1 MIFSMGYFA
10 AIFGLLMGL
19 SWQASG
25 IDYDSY
31 DEDVAALLWE
41 YQNEAEEE
49 SSQAEGSLSAEGSLP
64 AGGSIKP
71 SVLVF
76 NDVADSDTLIDFET
90 GLVIVRATT
99 VERLR
104 ESIVDVL
111 LTQIDPAVIDA
122 KTARDFGLVN
132 SKTNRPF
139 FWKQIVDQYGKP
151 IAKPWRAQSF
161 AEHLTRNPRK
171 QNGRFSIKI
180 NMVEEHKD
188 IAGGKYIKYARAASR
203 DHNVSLSMMMAI
215 METESSFNPLA
226 LSRSNALGLMQIKAD
241 TAGRDYFSI
250 IKGYRHTPSSSYL
263 YKPANNIEVA
273 AGYLHIL
280 QTRYLAGIKHPKK
293 REYAMISSYN
303 GGAGNLWRS
312 LDRRGNKTKSLARIN
327 KMSVRQFYWFLTNRH
342 IRRETRDYLKKVSSK
357 QQKYINL

>member
-1 MIFSMGYFA
+1 MVRLAVIVS
-10 AIFGLLMGL
+10 LLMVI
-19 SWQASG
+19 SWQVSG
-25 IDYDSY
+25 IDYDAY
-31 DEDVAALLWE
+31 DEDVAALLRE
-41 YQNEAEEE
+41 YQNDSDED
-49 SSQAEGSLSAEGSLP
+49 SSSAEGSLSAEGSSL
-64 AGGSIKP
+64 AEGSIKP

-76 NDVADSDTLIDFET
+76 NDAADSDTLIDFET
-90 GLVIVRATT
+90 GLVTVRASS

-104 ESIVDVL
+104 EAIVDVL

-132 SKTNRPF
+132 DKTNRPF
-139 FWKQIVDQYGKP
+139 FWKQILDQHGKP
-151 IAKPWRAQSF
+151 IAQPWRAQSF
-161 AEHLTRNPRK
+161 AQHLTLSPHK
-171 QNGRFSIKI
+171 KNGRFIIKI

-203 DHNVSLSMMMAI
+203 DYNVSLSMMMAI

-226 LSRSNALGLMQIKAD
+226 RSRSNALGLMQIKAS

-250 IKGYRHTPSSSYL
+250 IKGYKHTPSSSYL

-280 QTRYLAGIKHPKK
+280 QTRYLVGIKHPKK

-327 KMSVRQFYWFLTNRH
+327 KMTVRQFYWFLTTKHN
-342 IRRETRDYLKKVSSK
+342 RRETRDYLKKVSGK
-357 QQKYINL
+357 QKKYSSL